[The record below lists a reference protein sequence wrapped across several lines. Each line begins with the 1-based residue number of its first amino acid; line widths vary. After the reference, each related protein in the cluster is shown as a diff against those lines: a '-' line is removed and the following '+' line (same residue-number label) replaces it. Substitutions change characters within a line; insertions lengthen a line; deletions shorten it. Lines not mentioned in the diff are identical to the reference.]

1 MQSQK
6 DNINKTYKNN
16 LNFMYKSQNQIN
28 IPILHKRTQ
37 SSTKAKTFKN
47 TSRVKKTVKR
57 IMTNLFPI
65 KKNNNNNKKRFNS
78 NYNNNNNLL
87 LSNLN
92 NNNNN
97 NNNIITNKSIN
108 LKEVRSLSPQEFTIK
123 KRFLLPPS
131 TSNKKT
137 LVLDL
142 DETLVHSNFI
152 PFNIPSDIKI
162 QIELDNNLHDIYVL
176 VRPYVKEFLERM
188 SKKYEL
194 VIFTASLSK
203 YANPLLNLITDD
215 YCPYRLYREHCTLI
229 NTAFVKDLNRLGRDL
244 KDVIILDNSP
254 IAYSLNPNNGFPI
267 TSWFED
273 KNDYE
278 LLQIIPILEFLSY
291 VPDVRDYIKL
301 LVKNHQI
308 KFDEVSKV
316 ISNYNNKLKKSFI
329 PISLRCF
336 DNNNNSNNNNNN
348 NNNNNRNHFNYYI
361 NYNNNKDDIVLHKS
375 KSSKF
380 TTLQKKND
388 NNYNIYNYTIGFTFK
403 NKKIKKKKLSITNND
418 INLNSFININTM
430 RYSNNI
436 STKKLLIKK
445 NFEKKMYTSNNSINN
460 KENININNIYLPLLK
475 KKHNNSK
482 IFNNNLNNNS
492 INLNYINYNN
502 NNKIR
507 ADKKLIKE
515 QLFNYLQLSKNRN
528 KIKKFEKNSF
538 NKSNNNVLS
547 KSQRV
552 TKTNI
557 L

>member
-1 MQSQK
+1 MQIQK
-6 DNINKTYKNN
+6 DNNYKSHKNN
-16 LNFMYKSQNQIN
+16 LNFMYKSQNPAN

-37 SSTKAKTFKN
+37 SSNKAKTFKN

-65 KKNNNNNKKRFNS
+65 KKSNNNKKRF
-78 NYNNNNNLL
+78 NNNNLL
-87 LSNLN
+87 LSNL
-92 NNNNN
+92 NNNN

-229 NTAFVKDLNRLGRDL
+229 NTAFVKDLSRLGRDL

-267 TSWFED
+267 SSWFED

-336 DNNNNSNNNNNN
+336 DNNKNN
-348 NNNNNRNHFNYYI
+348 F
-361 NYNNNKDDIVLHKS
+361 NNKDELALHKS

-403 NKKIKKKKLSITNND
+403 NKKKKKKLSITNND

-430 RYSNNI
+430 RYNNNI

-445 NFEKKMYTSNNSINN
+445 NFEKKIYTSNNFNNN
-460 KENININNIYLPLLK
+460 KENINVNNIYLPLLK
-475 KKHNNSK
+475 KKHTNSK

-492 INLNYINYNN
+492 INLNYNNYNI

-552 TKTNI
+552 TKTNV